1 MLNLTLIAYALYT
14 TPKMMSYVHICG
26 ILRSGG
32 DTKFCMFCDLIGI
45 WCVAIPMS
53 FLAAVVWR
61 LPLHWVVALSFSDE
75 LVKAMVTLWRF
86 RSKKW
91 IHVLVRREQEC
102 EIGGA

>member
-1 MLNLTLIAYALYT
+1 
-14 TPKMMSYVHICG
+14 
-26 ILRSGG
+26 
-32 DTKFCMFCDLIGI
+32 
-45 WCVAIPMS
+45 MS

>member
-1 MLNLTLIAYALYT
+1 
-14 TPKMMSYVHICG
+14 
-26 ILRSGG
+26 
-32 DTKFCMFCDLIGI
+32 
-45 WCVAIPMS
+45 MS
-53 FLAAVVWR
+53 FLAAAVWR

-102 EIGGA
+102 EISGA

>member
-1 MLNLTLIAYALYT
+1 M
-14 TPKMMSYVHICG
+14 V
-26 ILRSGG
+26 
-32 DTKFCMFCDLIGI
+32 
-45 WCVAIPMS
+45 CVAIPMS